1 MERGFEGRGV
11 VRGLVGGLGGRC
23 GRRVVGQDKA
33 STVSHGVPLGF
44 RRRLGS
50 FSHRARSVCTV
61 RTPLAEAPRFEA
73 FSESIRSLLKLLSF
87 AAASTILIPHSAL
100 SRANRDSLSPLP
112 TAPVLWE
119 FTAWFASQARDPL
132 VESCLPEAIASYGI
146 KRRYTYSGD
155 CPDGIEPVVKN
166 RRRGN

>member
-1 MERGFEGRGV
+1 MVRGLENRGV
-11 VRGLVGGLGGRC
+11 VSGLVGVL
-23 GRRVVGQDKA
+23 GRRFWGWVVGQDKA
-33 STVSHGVPLGF
+33 STVSHGAPPRF
-44 RRRLGS
+44 RRRFGS
-50 FSHRARSVCTV
+50 FSHGARTV
-61 RTPLAEAPRFEA
+61 RTVQTPLAEAPRFEA